1 MSVLRTKSLKYNLY
15 YYFYCSY
22 YLQDVE
28 VWEAVGVCE
37 RPAQDREIQSKRDQV
52 RSRKYDW
59 LELFFF
65 QPKTNKINTE
75 CAD

>member
-37 RPAQDREIQSKRDQV
+37 RPAQVREIQSKRDQV

-59 LELFFF
+59 LELFFLST
-65 QPKTNKINTE
+65 QNKQNQHRM
-75 CAD
+75 C